1 MSHARAPGRR
11 EMSDHQWER
20 MEVLLT
26 PALELAPEARERFLD
41 VECAG
46 DAVLRAELESLLAV
60 HERTGP
66 LDREIVRFAAG
77 AVDHSHGTPAVGSV
91 VAHFEIEERLGTG
104 GMGVVFRAR
113 DRRLGRL
120 VALKFLPPRLS
131 GDAHAKK
138 RFLTEARAAAAL
150 QHANVC
156 TVHEIGETAEEELY
170 IAMAFVEGES
180 LRDLIE
186 RGPLPLEQAL
196 DIARQ
201 MARGLE
207 CAHQHGIVHRDV
219 KPANVMV
226 GTDGVVRLVDFGV
239 AKLADSTLTNPGFT
253 PGTAAYMAPEQV
265 RGEDVDHRAD
275 LWALGAVVYEMLTG
289 QRAFPGETDAVVLH
303 AIIELTPA
311 AVRASR
317 PEIRAALEAVVSRA
331 LAKPREQRFQSAR
344 EFHDAL
350 RLANDGETLRL
361 GDVTGTRPDTVP
373 SAPSPARRTRRVAT
387 ARFAVPRTGVA
398 IGVAALLVI
407 AAGASYL
414 RFARSA
420 PGPAEVI
427 RVSISASSTVS
438 PKLSA
443 TISPNGRQVAFVATS
458 IDRGAMLWVRD
469 LDQMEARALAGTDG
483 AAYPFWS
490 PDGRSLGFV
499 ADNRIKRVDL
509 ATGLVQVVVDSALTW
524 GPAWGPDGTIL
535 FSRRLDEIAAVPA
548 TGGPVTT
555 VAKADSARGQTLL
568 AWPRFLPD
576 GRHFIYFARG
586 HRPEHWGV
594 YAASLDS
601 RDTKFLLRNDFR
613 AWYAAPGYLVFARD
627 ETLIAQPF
635 DAERL
640 ELRGEPKVIASGV
653 WIARPGGHACF
664 SVSETGALAYINANM
679 WDGELA
685 WFDRAGRPLG
695 SAGPPVRYE
704 GMTPQISPDGQWV
717 TVGRGEVGR
726 ESMWLVG
733 ASGEGATRLSL
744 GSKFSGPRLALW
756 SGDSRRVMY
765 STDGRLLVTDVTSA
779 VEKVVMESVS
789 GLLQDWSTDERFVL
803 VQRIANRSDLWA
815 ARLDGDNAFF
825 PLTQTPYNETQGQLS
840 PNGKWVAYT
849 ANETGHDEVYVQPF
863 PGPGQK
869 RQVSVAGGAMPR
881 WRRDGKEL
889 FYVTPSQVMTAVPV
903 VDPVA
908 LELGRPTP
916 LFRTRLA
923 VYGAEAVSLPTT
935 YDVAAD
941 GQRFLL
947 RHPPADPGPP
957 ITVVLNW
964 PGALSR

>member
-1 MSHARAPGRR
+1 MSNTPPLGRR
-11 EMSDHQWER
+11 DISARQWER
-20 MEVLLT
+20 LEVLLA
-26 PALELAPEARERFLD
+26 PALELSPEARQRFLD
-41 VECAG
+41 VECVG

-66 LDREIVRFAAG
+66 LDREIVRFTAG
-77 AVDHSHGTPAVGSV
+77 AADQSRGTPAVGSV
-91 VAHFEIEERLGTG
+91 VSHYEIEDRLGSG
-104 GMGVVFRAR
+104 GMGVVYRAR
-113 DRRLGRL
+113 DRRLDRA

-131 GDAHAKK
+131 GDARAKK

-156 TVHEIGETAEEELY
+156 TVHEIGETAQDQFY
-170 IAMAFVEGES
+170 IAMAFVEGHS
-180 LRDLIE
+180 LRDLIG

-201 MARGLE
+201 IARGLD

-253 PGTAAYMAPEQV
+253 PGTAAYMAPEQA

-275 LWALGAVVYEMLTG
+275 LWALGAVLYEMLTG
-289 QRAFPGETDAVVLH
+289 RRAFPGETDAVVLH
-303 AIIELTPA
+303 AIIELTPP
-311 AVRASR
+311 AVRTLR
-317 PEIRAALEAVVSRA
+317 PEIPAELEAVVSRA
-331 LAKPREQRFQSAR
+331 LAKSREQRFQSAR
-344 EFHDAL
+344 AFHDAL
-350 RLANDGETLRL
+350 RPVNDDEPLRL
-361 GDVTGTRPDTVP
+361 GGVSEVRATALHSARSLADRTRPV
-373 SAPSPARRTRRVAT
+373 SRS
-387 ARFAVPRTGVA
+387 RFAVLPTHFW
-398 IGVAALLVI
+398 IGVAAVLVI
-407 AAGASYL
+407 AVGASYV
-414 RFARSA
+414 RFAPSTPA
-420 PGPAEVI
+420 PAEVI
-427 RVSISASSTVS
+427 RVSISASSTVT

-469 LDQMEARALAGTDG
+469 LSRMEARALPGTDG

-499 ADNRIKRVDL
+499 ADNAIKRLDL

-548 TGGPVTT
+548 TGGRVTT
-555 VAKADSARGQTLL
+555 VAKADSAKGQTLL
-568 AWPRFLPD
+568 VWPRFLPD

-586 HRPEHWGV
+586 RQPEYWGV

-601 RDTKFLLRNDFR
+601 RETKFLLRNDFR

-627 ETLIAQPF
+627 ETLVAQPF

-640 ELRGEPKVIASGV
+640 ELHGEPKVIASDV

-685 WFDRAGRPLG
+685 WFDRTGRPLG

-704 GMTPQISPDGQWV
+704 GMTPQVSPDGQWV

-744 GSKFSGPRLALW
+744 GSRFSGPRLALW

-765 STDGRLLVTDVTSA
+765 STDGRLLVTDVASG
-779 VEKVVMESVS
+779 VEQVVMESVS
-789 GLLQDWSTDERFVL
+789 GLLQDWSADERFVL

-815 ARLDGDNAFF
+815 ARLDGDKTFF
-825 PLTQTPYNETQGQLS
+825 PLTQTPYNETQAQLS
-840 PNGKWVAYT
+840 PNGKWIAYT

-889 FYVTPSQVMTAVPV
+889 FYVTPNQVMTAVPV
-903 VDPVA
+903 IDPVSLA
-908 LELGRPTP
+908 LGRPTS

-935 YDVAAD
+935 YDVASD

-964 PGALSR
+964 PGALGR